1 MIAQVRQNPARRAVR
16 KTNLAGIAGDA
27 EQMEKR
33 RMSEADE
40 PINGANLAFA
50 EALYGQYLDD
60 PRSVSDDWRAYFDR
74 LDSDIDARDLR
85 GPATRARSIFDPA
98 PAASSTPPGRDATP
112 SENAAGLEF
121 AARQD
126 RVDQLVR
133 AYRVRGHMIA
143 QLDPLGL
150 SREPHAELELSYY
163 DLDESDLDKPFSA
176 RTLGGPSVLT
186 LREIVDR
193 MRRTYCGYI
202 GVQFMHIDDIHI
214 KSWLQTRME
223 STQNQLTLSREQQ
236 LRVLTKLT
244 DAEIF
249 EQFIHKKFLGAK
261 RFSLEGGESL
271 IPLIDQALE
280 EAGRLGIKEA
290 VIAMAHR
297 GRLNVLANVMGKNP
311 AQIFREFADRDP
323 ELHYG
328 GGDVKYHMGFSS
340 DHITSAGTQ
349 IHISLCFNP
358 SHLEY
363 VDPVLIGRVR
373 AKQDRLGDT
382 TRSTVLPILIHG
394 DAAFAGQGV
403 VQETLN
409 LSELEGY
416 RVGGTIHVIVNNQ
429 IGFTTPP
436 ESARSSYYATDVAKM
451 LQSPILHVNG
461 ENPEAVAQAIRLAM
475 EFRGAF
481 HKDVIIDMYCYRRYG
496 HNEGD
501 DPAFTQPV
509 LYGAIRKRKTV
520 REAYL
525 ENLHK
530 LGEITE
536 EEAEEIA
543 VRRRERLDDAL
554 NLAKGRDYVYSYDTG
569 RGIWQG
575 YVGGEDLVVPEADTR
590 YPIERLRELLLSQA
604 RVPDGFRAH
613 PKIKRLLNT
622 RKEMASGERALDWGA
637 GEALAFATLL
647 TDGVSVRLSGQDSG
661 RGTFSHRHSVLHD
674 YHTGEKYI
682 PLNHL
687 APGQAR
693 LDPIDSSL
701 SEAAVLGF
709 EYGFSL
715 DMPDGLV
722 LWEAQFGD
730 FVNSAQVI
738 IDQFIVSSEDK
749 WRRLSGLVLL
759 LPHGFEGQGP
769 EHSSARLERF
779 LGMCAEDNIQVCNLT
794 TPAQLFHCLRR
805 QMKRKLRKPL
815 IIMTPKSLLRHP
827 EAVSPLSDFADG
839 AFARSIPDATVTD
852 PKQIRRILLCTG
864 KIYYELAQAKEILE
878 ASHVAVHR
886 LEQIYPLDRPTLQ
899 AQLAD
904 YPDDAEAVWV
914 QEEPENMGAWP
925 YIRLTFAQHFIG
937 RFPLKGIARNPSA
950 SPATGSSASH
960 RLEQELLIEKAF
972 ELA

>member
-1 MIAQVRQNPARRAVR
+1 MA
-16 KTNLAGIAGDA
+16 
-27 EQMEKR
+27 
-33 RMSEADE
+33 EADE
-40 PINGANLAFA
+40 PINGANLAFV

-60 PRSVSDDWRAYFDR
+60 PSAVSEDWRAYFEGFEDP
-74 LDSDIDARDLR
+74 ITTRDLG
-85 GPATRARSIFDPA
+85 GPRQKPRSLFDGGGGGSPIA
-98 PAASSTPPGRDATP
+98 GVD
-112 SENAAGLEF
+112 AAGFDL

-150 SREPHAELELSYY
+150 SREPHPELELAHY
-163 DLDESDLDKPFSA
+163 DLGESDLDTRFSA
-176 RTLGGPSVLT
+176 RTLGGPAVLT
-186 LREIVDR
+186 LREILDR
-193 MRRTYCGYI
+193 MRRTYCGFI

-223 STQNQLTLSREQQ
+223 STQNQLSLTREQQ

-280 EAGRLGIKEA
+280 EAGRLGIDEA

-323 ELHYG
+323 EMHFG

-340 DHITSAGTQ
+340 DHVTSTGKQ
-349 IHISLCFNP
+349 IHLSLCFNP
-358 SHLEY
+358 SHLEF
-363 VDPVLIGRVR
+363 VNPVLIGRVR
-373 AKQDRLGDT
+373 AKQDRKGDT
-382 TRSTVLPILIHG
+382 TRSAVLPILIHG
-394 DAAFAGQGV
+394 DSAFAGQGI

-451 LQSPILHVNG
+451 LQTPILHVNG

-475 EFRGAF
+475 EFRNAF

-509 LYGAIRKRKTV
+509 LYAAIRKRKTV

-525 ENLHK
+525 DNLLK
-530 LGEITE
+530 LGEVNAD
-536 EEAEEIA
+536 EAEEIA

-554 NLAKGRDYVYSYDTG
+554 SEAKGRDYVYAYDTG

-575 YVGGEDLVVPEADTR
+575 YNGGVDIEVPEADTKV
-590 YPIERLRELLLSQA
+590 PIEQLRGLLESQTQ
-604 RVPDGFRAH
+604 VPDGFHMH
-613 PKIKRLLNT
+613 PKIKRLLKT
-622 RKEMASGERALDWGA
+622 RRTMAEGERALDWGA
-637 GEALAFATLL
+637 AEALAFASLL
-647 TDGVSVRLSGQDSG
+647 VEGVAIRLSGQDSG
-661 RGTFSHRHSVLHD
+661 RGTFSHRHAVLHD
-674 YHTGEKYI
+674 YKNGEKHI
-682 PLNHL
+682 PLNAL
-687 APGQAR
+687 SDGQAV
-693 LDPIDSSL
+693 LEPIDSAL
-701 SEAAVLGF
+701 SEAGVLGF
-709 EYGFSL
+709 EYGYSL

-730 FVNSAQVI
+730 FANSAQVI

-749 WRRLSGLVLL
+749 WRRLSGLVML

-794 TPAQLFHCLRR
+794 TPAQIFHCLRR
-805 QMKRKLRKPL
+805 QMKRPLRKPL

-827 EAVSPLSDFADG
+827 EAVSSLEELANGGFQ
-839 AFARSIPDATVTD
+839 RSIPDPTVED
-852 PKQIRRILLCTG
+852 PSAVRRILLCTG
-864 KIYYELAQAKEILE
+864 KIYYELAQAKQILE
-878 ASHVAVHR
+878 AQHVAVHR
-886 LEQIYPLDRPTLQ
+886 LEQLYPLDR
-899 AQLAD
+899 AQLAEQFAE

-925 YIRLTFAQHFIG
+925 YIRLTFGQRFID
-937 RFPLKGIARNPSA
+937 RFSLDGIARSPSA